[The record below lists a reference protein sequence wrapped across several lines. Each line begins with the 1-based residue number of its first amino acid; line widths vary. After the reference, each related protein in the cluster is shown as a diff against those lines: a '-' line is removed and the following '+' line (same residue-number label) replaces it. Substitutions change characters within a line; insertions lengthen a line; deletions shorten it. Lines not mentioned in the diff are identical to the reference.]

1 MDGLSLL
8 RNRYCVCGKYY
19 SQLVEDVRV
28 YDRVLTPEEIAN
40 MFFARGVDGITVG
53 GISRYRLKEGAPGAV
68 ASAVKDIWS
77 RNNGTQTGD
86 PVYAKGTTRS
96 ARRVA

>member
-28 YDRVLTPEEIAN
+28 YGKLAGSEASRHQRNWTLYETILSGDVNEPDDADDSSYHVVKGAN
-40 MFFARGVDGITVG
+40 ETALDG
-53 GISRYRLKEGAPGAV
+53 
-68 ASAVKDIWS
+68 
-77 RNNGTQTGD
+77 
-86 PVYAKGTTRS
+86 
-96 ARRVA
+96 